1 MTTPIITMPTTTPTA
16 LAGSSTAIQEA
27 LLEPNINLAVSNAQA
42 AVNVTPPG
50 AVQSAID
57 FTSLGDAL
65 LDYVQLAG
73 DVGNV
78 FLQDFEAAITE
89 GLAVANLVAGIIAAA
104 GAAKSL

>member
-1 MTTPIITMPTTTPTA
+1 MPTTTPTA

-27 LLEPNINLAVSNAQA
+27 LMEPNINTAVSNAQA

-57 FTSLGDAL
+57 FGSLGDAL
-65 LDYVQLAG
+65 LDYLQLAG

-89 GLAVANLVAGIIAAA
+89 GLGVAQLVAAIVGDAIE
-104 GAAKSL
+104 GSKP